1 MSAIRKTAICE
12 PLVDVVDPKQ
22 VVSTH
27 CLVKVS
33 LANEI
38 AIFNKTNSFSVL
50 E

>member
-27 CLVKVS
+27 CLVKVRME
-33 LANEI
+33 LR
-38 AIFNKTNSFSVL
+38 SFTKLMILVY
-50 E
+50 